1 MNEELSLIRDGIQ
14 NLTNHDHYTIKFISF
29 LLFLILLLAMTLTF
43 PPPSVFSD
51 SLTGGALTQRIGN
64 FDMELKTVPE
74 KPLAG
79 EETKM
84 FLRIGTINGDDV
96 VDMPITI
103 KLAKQREQ
111 IDRTNRI
118 VVPDG
123 HYTHTFQFAESGIYG
138 IDIEIQNY
146 HAMGETEPPSSS
158 SLPSSQSRAQ
168 SILFTF
174 PIEVYSKSVFGF
186 SDFEIAL
193 IIGTVVVASVIIFFT
208 LRKKRN
214 TTKSTSYQ

>member
-1 MNEELSLIRDGIQ
+1 
-14 NLTNHDHYTIKFISF
+14 
-29 LLFLILLLAMTLTF
+29 MTLTF
-43 PPPSVFSD
+43 PLPSVFSD

-64 FDMELKTVPE
+64 FDVELKTVPE

-79 EETKM
+79 EKTKM

-103 KLAKQREQ
+103 KLAKQGEQ

-123 HYTHTFQFAESGIYG
+123 HYTHTFQFPESGIYG
-138 IDIEIQNY
+138 VDIEIQNY
-146 HAMGETEPPSSS
+146 YAMHKTEPSSSSS

-193 IIGTVVVASVIIFFT
+193 IIGAVAVVASAIIFFT
-208 LRKKRN
+208 SRKKRN
-214 TTKSTSYQ
+214 TMKSKSYQ

>member
-1 MNEELSLIRDGIQ
+1 
-14 NLTNHDHYTIKFISF
+14 LTNHDHCTITLISF
-29 LLFLILLLAMTLTF
+29 LPFLFLFLLLATTLTF
-43 PPPSVFSD
+43 PLPSAFSD

-64 FDMELKTVPE
+64 FDLELKTVPE

-79 EETKM
+79 EKTKM
-84 FLRIGTINGDDV
+84 FVRIGTINGDDV
-96 VDMPITI
+96 VDTPITI
-103 KLAKQREQ
+103 KLAKQGEQ
-111 IDRTNRI
+111 IYKTNRI

-123 HYTHTFQFAESGIYG
+123 HYTHTFQFPESGIYG

-146 HAMGETEPPSSS
+146 YAMSETEPSSSS
-158 SLPSSQSRAQ
+158 SLPSLQSRAQ

-193 IIGTVVVASVIIFFT
+193 IIGAVVVASAIIFFT

>member
-1 MNEELSLIRDGIQ
+1 LIRDGIL
-14 NLTNHDHYTIKFISF
+14 NLTNHDHCTITFVSF
-29 LLFLILLLAMTLTF
+29 LLFLFLLLAMTLTF
-43 PPPSVFSD
+43 PLPSVFSD

-64 FDMELKTVPE
+64 FDVELKTVPE

-79 EETKM
+79 EKTKM

-96 VDMPITI
+96 VDMPITM
-103 KLAKQREQ
+103 KLAKQGEQ

-123 HYTHTFQFAESGIYG
+123 HYTHTFQFPESGIYG
-138 IDIEIQNY
+138 IDIEVQNY
-146 HAMGETEPPSSS
+146 YTLGETEPSS

-186 SDFEIAL
+186 SDFELAL
-193 IIGTVVVASVIIFFT
+193 IIGAVVVVASAIIFFT
-208 LRKKRN
+208 SRKKRN
-214 TTKSTSYQ
+214 TMKSKSYQ

>member
-1 MNEELSLIRDGIQ
+1 MATWLQ
-14 NLTNHDHYTIKFISF
+14 NLTNHDHCTITFVSF
-29 LLFLILLLAMTLTF
+29 LLFLFLFLFLAMTLTF
-43 PPPSVFSD
+43 PLPSVFSD

-64 FDMELKTVPE
+64 FDVELKTVPE

-79 EETKM
+79 EKTKM

-96 VDMPITI
+96 VDMPITM
-103 KLAKQREQ
+103 KLAKQGEQ
-111 IDRTNRI
+111 IDRTNRV

-123 HYTHTFQFAESGIYG
+123 HYTHTFQFPESGIYG

-146 HAMGETEPPSSS
+146 YAMGETESSS

-193 IIGTVVVASVIIFFT
+193 IIGAVVVASAIIFFT

>member
-1 MNEELSLIRDGIQ
+1 MVRDGIR
-14 NLTNHDHYTIKFISF
+14 NLTNHDHCTITFVSF
-29 LLFLILLLAMTLTF
+29 LLFLFLLLLAMTLTF
-43 PPPSVFSD
+43 PLPSVFSD

-64 FDMELKTVPE
+64 FDVELKTVPE

-79 EETKM
+79 EKTKV

-103 KLAKQREQ
+103 KLAKQSEQ

-123 HYTHTFQFAESGIYG
+123 HYTYTFQFAESGIYG

-146 HAMGETEPPSSS
+146 YAMRETEPSS

-174 PIEVYSKSVFGF
+174 PIEVYSKSIFGF
-186 SDFEIAL
+186 SDFELAL
-193 IIGTVVVASVIIFFT
+193 IIGAVVVASAIIFFT

>member
-1 MNEELSLIRDGIQ
+1 MIRDGIQ
-14 NLTNHDHYTIKFISF
+14 NLTNHDHCTITFISF
-29 LLFLILLLAMTLTF
+29 LLFPFLFLLLAMTLTF
-43 PPPSVFSD
+43 PLPSVFSD
-51 SLTGGALTQRIGN
+51 SLTGRALTQSIGN
-64 FDMELKTVPE
+64 FDVELKTVPE

-79 EETKM
+79 EKTKM
-84 FLRIGTINGDDV
+84 FLRIGTISGDDV

-103 KLAKQREQ
+103 KLAKQGEQ

-123 HYTHTFQFAESGIYG
+123 HYTYTFQFLESGIYG

-146 HAMGETEPPSSS
+146 YAMHETEPSSSSS
-158 SLPSSQSRAQ
+158 SLPSSQSQAQ

-193 IIGTVVVASVIIFFT
+193 IIGAVVVASAIIFFT

-214 TTKSTSYQ
+214 TTKTTSYQ

>member
-1 MNEELSLIRDGIQ
+1 LIRDGIL
-14 NLTNHDHYTIKFISF
+14 NLTNHDHCTITFISF
-29 LLFLILLLAMTLTF
+29 LLFLFLFLLLATTLTF
-43 PPPSVFSD
+43 PLPSVFSD

-64 FDMELKTVPE
+64 FDVELKTVPE

-79 EETKM
+79 EKTKM

-103 KLAKQREQ
+103 KLAKQGEQ

-138 IDIEIQNY
+138 IDIVIQNY
-146 HAMGETEPPSSS
+146 YAMHETEPSS

-186 SDFEIAL
+186 SDFELAL
-193 IIGTVVVASVIIFFT
+193 IIGAVVVVASAIIFFT
-208 LRKKRN
+208 SRKKRN
-214 TTKSTSYQ
+214 TMKSKSYQ

>member
-1 MNEELSLIRDGIQ
+1 MIRDGIL
-14 NLTNHDHYTIKFISF
+14 NLTNHDHCTITFISF
-29 LLFLILLLAMTLTF
+29 LLFLFLFILLVMTLTF
-43 PPPSVFSD
+43 PLPSVFSD

-64 FDMELKTVPE
+64 FDVELKTVPE

-79 EETKM
+79 EKTKM

-96 VDMPITI
+96 VDVPITI
-103 KLAKQREQ
+103 KLAKQGEQ

-123 HYTHTFQFAESGIYG
+123 HYTHTFQFPESGIYG

-146 HAMGETEPPSSS
+146 YAMRETEPSSSSSS
-158 SLPSSQSRAQ
+158 SLPSSQSRTQ

-193 IIGTVVVASVIIFFT
+193 VIGAVVVASAIIFFT

>member
-1 MNEELSLIRDGIQ
+1 
-14 NLTNHDHYTIKFISF
+14 
-29 LLFLILLLAMTLTF
+29 MTLTF
-43 PPPSVFSD
+43 PLPSVFSD

-64 FDMELKTVPE
+64 FDVELKTVPE

-79 EETKM
+79 EKTNM

-103 KLAKQREQ
+103 KLAKQGEQ

-123 HYTHTFQFAESGIYG
+123 HYTHTFQFPESGIYG
-138 IDIEIQNY
+138 IDIKIQNY
-146 HAMGETEPPSSS
+146 YAMGETEPSSSS

-174 PIEVYSKSVFGF
+174 PIEVHSKSVFGF
-186 SDFEIAL
+186 SEFEIAL
-193 IIGTVVVASVIIFFT
+193 IIGAVVVASVIIFFT

-214 TTKSTSYQ
+214 TTKTTSYQ

>member
-1 MNEELSLIRDGIQ
+1 M
-14 NLTNHDHYTIKFISF
+14 FISF

-43 PPPSVFSD
+43 PLPSVFSD

-64 FDMELKTVPE
+64 FDVELKTVPE

-79 EETKM
+79 EKTKM

-103 KLAKQREQ
+103 KLAKQGEQ

-123 HYTHTFQFAESGIYG
+123 HYTHTFQFPEPGIYG
-138 IDIEIQNY
+138 VNIELQNY
-146 HAMGETEPPSSS
+146 YAMHETESSS

-193 IIGTVVVASVIIFFT
+193 IIGAVVVASVIIFFT

>member
-1 MNEELSLIRDGIQ
+1 MIRDGIL
-14 NLTNHDHYTIKFISF
+14 NLTNHDHCTITFISF
-29 LLFLILLLAMTLTF
+29 LLFLFLFILLVMTLTF
-43 PPPSVFSD
+43 PLPSVFSD

-64 FDMELKTVPE
+64 FDVELKTVPE

-79 EETKM
+79 EKTNM

-103 KLAKQREQ
+103 KLAKQGEQ
-111 IDRTNRI
+111 VDRTNRI

-123 HYTHTFQFAESGIYG
+123 HYTHTFQFPESGIYG
-138 IDIEIQNY
+138 IDIKIQNY
-146 HAMGETEPPSSS
+146 YAMGETEPSSSS
-158 SLPSSQSRAQ
+158 SLPSSQSRTQ

-193 IIGTVVVASVIIFFT
+193 IIGAVVVASVIIFFT

-214 TTKSTSYQ
+214 TTKTTSYQ

>member
-1 MNEELSLIRDGIQ
+1 MIRDGIL
-14 NLTNHDHYTIKFISF
+14 NLTNHDHCTIKSVSF
-29 LLFLILLLAMTLTF
+29 LLFLSLFLLLAMTLTF
-43 PPPSVFSD
+43 PLPSVFSD

-64 FDMELKTVPE
+64 FDVELKTVPE

-79 EETKM
+79 EKTKM

-96 VDMPITI
+96 VDMPITM
-103 KLAKQREQ
+103 KLAKQGEQ

-123 HYTHTFQFAESGIYG
+123 HYTHTFQFPESGIYG
-138 IDIEIQNY
+138 IDIELQTY
-146 HAMGETEPPSSS
+146 YALGETEPS

-193 IIGTVVVASVIIFFT
+193 IIGAVVVASAIIFFT

>member
-1 MNEELSLIRDGIQ
+1 MIRDGIL
-14 NLTNHDHYTIKFISF
+14 NLTNHDHCTITFVSF
-29 LLFLILLLAMTLTF
+29 LLFLSLFLLLAMTLTF
-43 PPPSVFSD
+43 PLPSVFSD

-64 FDMELKTVPE
+64 FDVELKTVPE

-79 EETKM
+79 EKTKM

-103 KLAKQREQ
+103 ELAKQGEQ
-111 IDRTNRI
+111 VDRTNRI

-123 HYTHTFQFAESGIYG
+123 HYTHTFQFPESGIYG

-146 HAMGETEPPSSS
+146 YAMGETEPSSSS

-193 IIGTVVVASVIIFFT
+193 IIGAVVVASAIIFFT

-214 TTKSTSYQ
+214 TAKSTSYQ

>member
-1 MNEELSLIRDGIQ
+1 MIRDGIQ
-14 NLTNHDHYTIKFISF
+14 NLTNHDHCTITFILF
-29 LLFLILLLAMTLTF
+29 LLFLFLPLAMTLTF
-43 PPPSVFSD
+43 PLPSVFSD

-64 FDMELKTVPE
+64 FDVELKTVPE

-79 EETKM
+79 EKTKM

-103 KLAKQREQ
+103 KLAKQGEQ

-123 HYTHTFQFAESGIYG
+123 HYTHTFQFPESGIYG

-146 HAMGETEPPSSS
+146 YAMGETESSS

-193 IIGTVVVASVIIFFT
+193 IIGAVVVVASAIIFFT
-208 LRKKRN
+208 FRKKRN
-214 TTKSTSYQ
+214 MTKSTSYQ

>member
-1 MNEELSLIRDGIQ
+1 LIRDGIL
-14 NLTNHDHYTIKFISF
+14 NLTNHDHCTIKSVSF
-29 LLFLILLLAMTLTF
+29 LLFLFLFLLLAMTLTF
-43 PPPSVFSD
+43 PLPSVFSD

-64 FDMELKTVPE
+64 FDVELKTVPE

-79 EETKM
+79 EKTKM
-84 FLRIGTINGDDV
+84 FLRIGTINGDDM
-96 VDMPITI
+96 VDMPITM
-103 KLAKQREQ
+103 KLAKQGEQ

-146 HAMGETEPPSSS
+146 YAMGETEPSS

-193 IIGTVVVASVIIFFT
+193 IIGAVVVASAIIFFT

>member
-1 MNEELSLIRDGIQ
+1 MIRDGIL
-14 NLTNHDHYTIKFISF
+14 NLTNHDHCTITFISF
-29 LLFLILLLAMTLTF
+29 LLFLFLFILLVMTLTF
-43 PPPSVFSD
+43 PLPSVFSD

-64 FDMELKTVPE
+64 FDVELKTVPE

-79 EETKM
+79 EKTNM

-103 KLAKQREQ
+103 KLAKQGEQ

-123 HYTHTFQFAESGIYG
+123 HYTHTFQFPESGIYG
-138 IDIEIQNY
+138 IDIKIQNY
-146 HAMGETEPPSSS
+146 YAMGETEPSSSS

-174 PIEVYSKSVFGF
+174 PIEVYSKSVFGL

-193 IIGTVVVASVIIFFT
+193 IIGAVVVASVIIFFT

-214 TTKSTSYQ
+214 TTKTTSYQ

>member
-1 MNEELSLIRDGIQ
+1 MIRDGIL
-14 NLTNHDHYTIKFISF
+14 NLTNHDHCTITFISF
-29 LLFLILLLAMTLTF
+29 LLFLFLFILLAMTLTF
-43 PPPSVFSD
+43 PLPSVFSD

-64 FDMELKTVPE
+64 FDVELKTLPE

-79 EETKM
+79 EKTKM

-96 VDMPITI
+96 VDVPITI
-103 KLAKQREQ
+103 KLAKQGEQ

-123 HYTHTFQFAESGIYG
+123 HYTHTFQFPESGIYG

-146 HAMGETEPPSSS
+146 YAMRETETETESSSS

-193 IIGTVVVASVIIFFT
+193 IIGAVVVASSIIFFT

-214 TTKSTSYQ
+214 MTKSTSYQ

>member
-1 MNEELSLIRDGIQ
+1 MIRDGIL
-14 NLTNHDHYTIKFISF
+14 NLTNHDHCTITFVSF
-29 LLFLILLLAMTLTF
+29 LLFLSLFLLLAMTLTF
-43 PPPSVFSD
+43 PLPSVFSD

-64 FDMELKTVPE
+64 FDVELKTVPE

-79 EETKM
+79 EKTKM
-84 FLRIGTINGDDV
+84 FLRIGTISGDDV

-103 KLAKQREQ
+103 KLAKQGEQ

-123 HYTHTFQFAESGIYG
+123 HYTYTFQFLESGIYG

-146 HAMGETEPPSSS
+146 YAMHETEPSSSSS
-158 SLPSSQSRAQ
+158 SLPSSQSQAQ

-193 IIGTVVVASVIIFFT
+193 IIGAVVVASAIIFFT

-214 TTKSTSYQ
+214 TTKTTSYQ

>member
-1 MNEELSLIRDGIQ
+1 MIRDGILK
-14 NLTNHDHYTIKFISF
+14 LTNHDHCTITFISF
-29 LLFLILLLAMTLTF
+29 LLFLFLFILLAMTLTF
-43 PPPSVFSD
+43 PLPSVFSD

-64 FDMELKTVPE
+64 FDVELKTVPE

-79 EETKM
+79 EKTKM

-96 VDMPITI
+96 VDVPITI
-103 KLAKQREQ
+103 KLAKQGEQ

-123 HYTHTFQFAESGIYG
+123 HYTHTFQFPESGIYG

-146 HAMGETEPPSSS
+146 YAMRETESS

-174 PIEVYSKSVFGF
+174 PFEVHSKSVFGF
-186 SDFEIAL
+186 SEFEIAL
-193 IIGTVVVASVIIFFT
+193 IIGAVVVALAIIFFT

-214 TTKSTSYQ
+214 TTKSTSIQ

>member
-1 MNEELSLIRDGIQ
+1 LIRDGIQ
-14 NLTNHDHYTIKFISF
+14 NLTNHDHCTITFISF
-29 LLFLILLLAMTLTF
+29 LIFLFLFLPFAMTLTF
-43 PPPSVFSD
+43 PLPSVFSD

-64 FDMELKTVPE
+64 FDVELKTVPE

-79 EETKM
+79 EKTKM

-103 KLAKQREQ
+103 KLAKQGEQ

-123 HYTHTFQFAESGIYG
+123 HYTHTFQFPESGIYG
-138 IDIEIQNY
+138 VDIEIQNY
-146 HAMGETEPPSSS
+146 YAMHKTEPSSSSS

-193 IIGTVVVASVIIFFT
+193 IIGAVAVVASAIIFFT
-208 LRKKRN
+208 SRKKRN
-214 TTKSTSYQ
+214 TMKSKSYQ

>member
-1 MNEELSLIRDGIQ
+1 
-14 NLTNHDHYTIKFISF
+14 
-29 LLFLILLLAMTLTF
+29 MTLTF
-43 PPPSVFSD
+43 PLPSVFSD

-64 FDMELKTVPE
+64 FDVELKTVPE

-79 EETKM
+79 EKTKM

-103 KLAKQREQ
+103 ELAKQGEQ

-146 HAMGETEPPSSS
+146 YAMHETEPTSS
-158 SLPSSQSRAQ
+158 PSSQSRAQ

-186 SDFEIAL
+186 SDFELAL
-193 IIGTVVVASVIIFFT
+193 IIGAVVVVASSIIFFT
-208 LRKKRN
+208 SRTKRN
-214 TTKSTSYQ
+214 TMKSTSYQ

>member
-1 MNEELSLIRDGIQ
+1 LIRDGIQ
-14 NLTNHDHYTIKFISF
+14 NLTNHDHCTITFISF
-29 LLFLILLLAMTLTF
+29 LLFLFLFLPLAMTLTF
-43 PPPSVFSD
+43 PLPSV
-51 SLTGGALTQRIGN
+51 RIGN
-64 FDMELKTVPE
+64 FDVELKTVPE

-79 EETKM
+79 EKTKM

-103 KLAKQREQ
+103 KLAKQGEQ

-123 HYTHTFQFAESGIYG
+123 HYTHTFQFPESGIYG

-146 HAMGETEPPSSS
+146 YAMGETEPSSSS

-193 IIGTVVVASVIIFFT
+193 IIGAVVVASAIIFFT

-214 TTKSTSYQ
+214 TAKSTSYQ

>member
-1 MNEELSLIRDGIQ
+1 M
-14 NLTNHDHYTIKFISF
+14 FISF

-43 PPPSVFSD
+43 PLPSVFSD

-64 FDMELKTVPE
+64 FDVELKTVPE

-79 EETKM
+79 EQTKM

-103 KLAKQREQ
+103 KLAKQGEQ

-123 HYTHTFQFAESGIYG
+123 HYTHTYQFAESGIYG
-138 IDIEIQNY
+138 VDIEIQNY
-146 HAMGETEPPSSS
+146 YAMGETEPPST
-158 SLPSSQSRAQ
+158 SRAQ

-193 IIGTVVVASVIIFFT
+193 IIGAVVVVASAIIFFT

>member
-1 MNEELSLIRDGIQ
+1 LIRDGIL
-14 NLTNHDHYTIKFISF
+14 NLTNHDHCTITFVSF
-29 LLFLILLLAMTLTF
+29 LLFLFLLLAMTLTF
-43 PPPSVFSD
+43 PLPSVFSD

-64 FDMELKTVPE
+64 FDVELKTVPE

-79 EETKM
+79 EKTKM

-96 VDMPITI
+96 VDMPITM
-103 KLAKQREQ
+103 KLAKQGEQ

-123 HYTHTFQFAESGIYG
+123 HYTHTFQFPESGIYG
-138 IDIEIQNY
+138 IDIEVQNY
-146 HAMGETEPPSSS
+146 YTLGETEPSSSS

-193 IIGTVVVASVIIFFT
+193 IIGAVVVASAIIFFT

>member
-1 MNEELSLIRDGIQ
+1 MIRDGIL
-14 NLTNHDHYTIKFISF
+14 NLTNHDHCTITFISF
-29 LLFLILLLAMTLTF
+29 LLYLFLLLAMTLTF
-43 PPPSVFSD
+43 PLPSVFSD
-51 SLTGGALTQRIGN
+51 SLTGGALTQGIGN
-64 FDMELKTVPE
+64 FDVELKTVPE

-79 EETKM
+79 EKTKM

-103 KLAKQREQ
+103 KLAKQGEQ

-118 VVPDG
+118 IVPDG

-146 HAMGETEPPSSS
+146 YAMHETEPSS
-158 SLPSSQSRAQ
+158 SSQSRAQ

-193 IIGTVVVASVIIFFT
+193 IIGAVVVVASAIIFFT
-208 LRKKRN
+208 
-214 TTKSTSYQ
+214 S

>member
-1 MNEELSLIRDGIQ
+1 
-14 NLTNHDHYTIKFISF
+14 
-29 LLFLILLLAMTLTF
+29 MTLTF
-43 PPPSVFSD
+43 PLPSVFSD

-64 FDMELKTVPE
+64 FDVELKTDPE

-79 EETKM
+79 EKTKM

-96 VDMPITI
+96 VDMPITM
-103 KLAKQREQ
+103 KLAKQGEQ

-146 HAMGETEPPSSS
+146 YAMGETEPSSSSSS

-193 IIGTVVVASVIIFFT
+193 IIGAVVVASAIIFFT